1 MKAIKI
7 KTISRSWTRMLR
19 SIDSPGP
26 EVEFNPDDVTSV
38 ECCCERSAPEAD
50 RMYYLYRRPGL
61 ATLTVPHSELARFP
75 VLLKKGMDSYVN
87 KMNAPD
93 PDHGS
98 PS

>member
-1 MKAIKI
+1 MKATKI

-19 SIDSPGP
+19 AIDSPGP

-38 ECCCERSAPEAD
+38 EYCGERSAPEAD
-50 RMYYLYRRPGL
+50 RTYYLYRRPGL
-61 ATLTVPHSELARFP
+61 TTLTVPHSELVRFQ
-75 VLLKKGMDSYVN
+75 VLLKNGMDSY
-87 KMNAPD
+87 KRKINAPD